1 MTDRD
6 RGSGIRDRA
15 FFGGAARDVHRHAQ
29 HRAQAQTPRL
39 SNGRIESHATTN
51 IARDLPALAATLTE
65 PMWIGYAQPLID
77 GDHQMCDYWNN
88 GNRYTQSTDPIRLEP
103 ADFFFVMFRIEE
115 KQITRIRTYSA
126 NCPLDAGGKAV
137 HWFTNVSVNDSVS
150 YMKTFMGPTATR
162 KMNDSAVTV
171 LALTEGD
178 QPLNELL
185 TSRAT
190 ARPRASRATRCSGS
204 RSAPAQ
210 KAVGTITAAIEN
222 DPDTEV
228 KKKAVFALSQLP
240 KDEGVPLLIQQ
251 ARTNKNP
258 AVRKQAMFWLG
269 QSKDPRAL
277 RVFRGNPEVTG
288 PPTLGQPRIIQRSE
302 VTEMRKAVLL
312 ALTLLSV
319 PSRLGRR
326 SLPFDLDART
336 GGARVLAQGRPANGE
351 WTADTRNTW
360 RDDDGEP
367 RVQFNLRTGAGDS
380 RWGFGVRLR
389 DLAGLP
395 SAAVANMANDVQ
407 FTWTREAGT
416 FRFNGSFDQGRG
428 SGTYTFTQDQTFVN
442 NMAGAGYKNLTVDDI
457 VRLAVIDVTVAHV
470 RGLAQ
475 AGYPNLSLDDVVRTR
490 IHRVTPEFVRDLAGG
505 RLQGHRRRRSDPHGH
520 SRRDAGEH
528 QGAAGAGIRGQSVED
543 LIQLPH
549 PQGHAGVHQ
558 GDGSARLQE
567 RACAKTS

>member
-1 MTDRD
+1 MRSLPEATPR
-6 RGSGIRDRA
+6 RGCLHKLQLWGQPLLAVALLSIA
-15 FFGGAARDVHRHAQ
+15 TAAA
-29 HRAQAQTPRL
+29 AQTPRL

-137 HWFTNVSVNDSVS
+137 HWFTNVSVRDSVA
-150 YMKTFMGPTATR
+150 YMKTFMAPTAAR

-185 TSRAT
+185 SIARDGSTASVKGNALFWLAQRAG
-190 ARPRASRATRCSGS
+190 A
-204 RSAPAQ
+204 

-277 RVFRGNPEVTG
+277 RFFEEI
-288 PPTLGQPRIIQRSE
+288 L
-302 VTEMRKAVLL
+302 K
-312 ALTLLSV
+312 
-319 PSRLGRR
+319 
-326 SLPFDLDART
+326 
-336 GGARVLAQGRPANGE
+336 
-351 WTADTRNTW
+351 
-360 RDDDGEP
+360 
-367 RVQFNLRTGAGDS
+367 
-380 RWGFGVRLR
+380 
-389 DLAGLP
+389 
-395 SAAVANMANDVQ
+395 
-407 FTWTREAGT
+407 
-416 FRFNGSFDQGRG
+416 
-428 SGTYTFTQDQTFVN
+428 
-442 NMAGAGYKNLTVDDI
+442 
-457 VRLAVIDVTVAHV
+457 
-470 RGLAQ
+470 
-475 AGYPNLSLDDVVRTR
+475 
-490 IHRVTPEFVRDLAGG
+490 
-505 RLQGHRRRRSDPHGH
+505 
-520 SRRDAGEH
+520 
-528 QGAAGAGIRGQSVED
+528 
-543 LIQLPH
+543 
-549 PQGHAGVHQ
+549 
-558 GDGSARLQE
+558 
-567 RACAKTS
+567 